1 MKEHL
6 INLLLEE
13 YKQQCLFDELEK
25 RGIQMDKICVNNRDI
40 VLDIIGFPRDN
51 TLQYDF
57 DYINTGGDIL
67 NPTKK
72 IPDNDMFCRD
82 WLIDNFYDSIEKLK
96 QEQRVSVTN
105 NGLKIE
111 EEIDENA
118 VRAQL
123 AQHVDWLYKEFDKYK
138 KGETE

>member
-1 MKEHL
+1 
-6 INLLLEE
+6 
-13 YKQQCLFDELEK
+13 
-25 RGIQMDKICVNNRDI
+25 MDKICVNNRDI